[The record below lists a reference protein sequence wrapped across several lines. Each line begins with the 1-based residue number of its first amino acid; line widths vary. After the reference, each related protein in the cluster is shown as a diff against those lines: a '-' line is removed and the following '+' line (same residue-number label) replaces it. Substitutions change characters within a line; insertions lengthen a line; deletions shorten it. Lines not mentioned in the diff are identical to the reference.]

1 MLTGRHDGN
10 TLITKRG
17 QLVGIDFG
25 MAFGKG
31 VWALPVPELVP
42 FRLTKQMLG
51 VLAPLDSK
59 ALLKRSMT
67 SVVSALRDN
76 RRMLK
81 QNLSIFL
88 DDPTMDW
95 IVDNKTRQI
104 DVGDQAQGA
113 YARGRSKSK
122 GAAGDGSFLRERM
135 RVLDDKLSGAHP
147 CKVMQRDLQSS
158 TWPHVSNREPQDGIR
173 AILARVCK
181 QAEDK
186 LDASE
191 QVTSPQYLSAS
202 AGVSMRAYM
211 LRIRYRYHA

>member
-1 MLTGRHDGN
+1 M
-10 TLITKRG
+10 
-17 QLVGIDFG
+17 GIDFG

-59 ALLKRSMT
+59 ALLKRCMT

-76 RRMLK
+76 RHLLK

-95 IVDNKTRQI
+95 IVDNKGRQI
-104 DVGDQAQGA
+104 DEGEQGQREQGQSA
-113 YARGRSKSK
+113 GARARGQSK

-135 RVLDDKLSGAHP
+135 RVLDLKLAGSHP
-147 CKVMQRDLQSS
+147 CDVMERDLQSS
-158 TWPHVSNREPQDGIR
+158 TWPHVSGPEPKKGIS
-173 AILARVCK
+173 AILARARRS
-181 QAEDK
+181 QAASVDGAVACSAQNN
-186 LDASE
+186 LNPSE
-191 QVTSPQYLSAS
+191 QVSSPLSV
-202 AGVSMRAYM
+202 G
-211 LRIRYRYHA
+211 